1 MMAAET
7 QTVTAQDVEDAF
19 LRLQNTVKTTPLEK
33 DHYLSKKYECNIYL
47 KREDLQ
53 WVRSFK
59 LRGAYNAISVLP
71 ASQQNKGITY
81 ASAGNHAQGVAF
93 TAQQLNLKAVIFM
106 PVTTP
111 NQKINQVR
119 FFGGTNVDI
128 RLIGDTFDDCLKE
141 ALAFTD
147 AHDMTFI
154 DPFNNVN
161 TIAGQGT
168 IAKEIIETANNEQI
182 EFDYLFGAIGG
193 GGLMSGVATYFAEY
207 SPQTKLIGVEPLGA
221 SSMFQSISQ
230 DKVITLQNI
239 DKFVDGASVARVGDI
254 TFHICRK
261 YLDHYLQIDEGAVC
275 STILD
280 MYSKQAIVAEP
291 AGALSVSALE
301 QYKSQIKGKNVVC
314 IISGGNNDIN
324 RMKEI
329 EERSLLFE
337 EMKHYFILNFP
348 QRPGALRQF
357 VNDVLGSHDDITK
370 FEYLKKSS
378 QNTGTVI
385 IGIQLQNHED
395 LTALLKRVNLFDPKN
410 IYINENKMLY
420 SLLI

>member
-1 MMAAET
+1 M
-7 QTVTAQDVEDAF
+7 
-19 LRLQNTVKTTPLEK
+19 TVKTTLNAKDVDNAYLRIKDVVKETPLQF
-33 DHYLSKKYECNIYL
+33 DLYLSQKYDCNVYL

-59 LRGAYNAISVLP
+59 LRGAYNAISVLTSE
-71 ASQQNKGITY
+71 AKEKGITC
-81 ASAGNHAQGVAF
+81 ASAGNHAQGVAY
-93 TAQQLNLKAVIFM
+93 TAKALNLKAVIFM

-111 NQKINQVR
+111 LQKVNQVK
-119 FFGGTNVDI
+119 FFGSKNVKI
-128 RLIGDTFDDCLKE
+128 ILTGDTFDDCLKE
-141 ALAFTD
+141 ALIYTEQN
-147 AHDMTFI
+147 HMTFI
-154 DPFNNVN
+154 DPFNNVD

-168 IAKEIIETANNEQI
+168 LVKEILNQSSNDSIT
-182 EFDYLFGAIGG
+182 FDYLFAAIGG
-193 GGLMSGVATYFAEY
+193 GGLISGISTYMNQY
-207 SPQTKLIGVEPLGA
+207 SPQTKIIGVEPSGA
-221 SSMFQSISQ
+221 SSMYESVVVQNKI
-230 DKVITLQNI
+230 VTLDHI

-254 TFHICRK
+254 TYDIAKKFVDDYI
-261 YLDHYLQIDEGAVC
+261 QVDEGAVC

-301 QYKSQIKGKNVVC
+301 QYKEKIKGKTVVC
-314 IISGGNNDIN
+314 VVSGGNNDIN

-329 EERSLLFE
+329 EERSLLYE

-348 QRPGALRQF
+348 QRPGALKEF
-357 VNDVLGSHDDITK
+357 VNDVLGPQDDITK
-370 FEYLKKSS
+370 FEYLKKTS

-385 IGIQLQNHED
+385 IGIQLKNHDD
-395 LTALLKRVNLFDPKN
+395 LNQLKINVHDFDPSN

>member
-1 MMAAET
+1 M
-7 QTVTAQDVEDAF
+7 
-19 LRLQNTVKTTPLEK
+19 TVKTTLNAKDVDNAYLRIKDVVKETPLQF
-33 DHYLSKKYECNIYL
+33 DLYLSQKYDCNVYL

-59 LRGAYNAISVLP
+59 LRGAYNAISVLTSE
-71 ASQQNKGITY
+71 AKEKGITC
-81 ASAGNHAQGVAF
+81 ASAGNHAQGVAY
-93 TAQQLNLKAVIFM
+93 TAKALNLKAVIFM

-111 NQKINQVR
+111 LQKVNQVK
-119 FFGGTNVDI
+119 FFGSKNVKI
-128 RLIGDTFDDCLKE
+128 ILTGDTFDDCLKE
-141 ALAFTD
+141 ALIYTEQN
-147 AHDMTFI
+147 HMTFI
-154 DPFNNVN
+154 DPFNNVD

-168 IAKEIIETANNEQI
+168 LAKEILNQSSNDSIT
-182 EFDYLFGAIGG
+182 FDYLFAAIGG
-193 GGLMSGVATYFAEY
+193 GGLISGISTYMNQY
-207 SPQTKLIGVEPLGA
+207 SPQTKIIGVEPSGA
-221 SSMFQSISQ
+221 SSMYESVVVQNKI
-230 DKVITLQNI
+230 VTLDHI

-254 TFHICRK
+254 TYDIAKKFVDDYI
-261 YLDHYLQIDEGAVC
+261 QVDEGAVC

-301 QYKSQIKGKNVVC
+301 QYKEKIKGKTVVC
-314 IISGGNNDIN
+314 VVSGGNNDIN

-329 EERSLLFE
+329 EECSLLYE

-348 QRPGALRQF
+348 QRPGALKEF
-357 VNDVLGSHDDITK
+357 VNDVLGPQDDITK
-370 FEYLKKSS
+370 FEYLKKTS

-385 IGIQLQNHED
+385 IGIQLKNHDD
-395 LTALLKRVNLFDPKN
+395 LNQLKNNVHDFDPSN

>member
-1 MMAAET
+1 M
-7 QTVTAQDVEDAF
+7 
-19 LRLQNTVKTTPLEK
+19 TVKTTLNAKDVENAYLRIKDVVKETPLQF
-33 DHYLSKKYECNIYL
+33 DLYLSQKYDCNVYL

-59 LRGAYNAISVLP
+59 LRGAYNAISVLTSE
-71 ASQQNKGITY
+71 AKEKGITC
-81 ASAGNHAQGVAF
+81 ASAGNHAQGVAY
-93 TAQQLNLKAVIFM
+93 TAKALNLKAVIFM

-111 NQKINQVR
+111 FQKVNQVK
-119 FFGGTNVDI
+119 FFGSKNVKI
-128 RLIGDTFDDCLKE
+128 ILTGDTFDDCLKE
-141 ALAFTD
+141 ALIYTEQN
-147 AHDMTFI
+147 HMTFI
-154 DPFNNVN
+154 DPFNNVD

-168 IAKEIIETANNEQI
+168 LAKEILNQSSNDSIT
-182 EFDYLFGAIGG
+182 FDYLFAAIGG
-193 GGLMSGVATYFAEY
+193 GGLISGISTYMNQY
-207 SPQTKLIGVEPLGA
+207 SPQTKIIGVEPSGA
-221 SSMFQSISQ
+221 SSMYESVVVQNKI
-230 DKVITLQNI
+230 VTLDHI

-254 TFHICRK
+254 TYDIAKKFVDDYI
-261 YLDHYLQIDEGAVC
+261 QVDEGAVC

-301 QYKSQIKGKNVVC
+301 HYKEKIKGKTVVC
-314 IISGGNNDIN
+314 VVSGGNNDIN

-329 EERSLLFE
+329 EERSLLYE

-348 QRPGALRQF
+348 QRPGALKEF
-357 VNDVLGSHDDITK
+357 VNDVLGPQDDITK
-370 FEYLKKSS
+370 FEYLKKTS

-385 IGIQLQNHED
+385 IGIQLKNHDD
-395 LTALLKRVNLFDPKN
+395 LNQLKINVHDFDPSN

>member
-1 MMAAET
+1 M
-7 QTVTAQDVEDAF
+7 
-19 LRLQNTVKTTPLEK
+19 TVKTTVSSKDIDEAFLNLKDVAKETPLQK
-33 DHYLSKKYECNIYL
+33 DHYLSHKYDCNVYL

-59 LRGAYNAISVLP
+59 LRGAYNAIIALNEKDR
-71 ASQQNKGITY
+71 QNGITC
-81 ASAGNHAQGVAF
+81 ASAGNHAQGVAY
-93 TAQQLNLKAVIFM
+93 TASKLNLTAVIFM

-111 NQKINQVR
+111 LQKINQVK
-119 FFGGTNVDI
+119 FFGGSNVEVV
-128 RLIGDTFDDCLKE
+128 LTGDTFDECLKE
-141 ALAFTD
+141 ALTYTQDYA
-147 AHDMTFI
+147 MNFI
-154 DPFNNVN
+154 DPFNNIY

-168 IAKEIIETANNEQI
+168 LAKEIIEQSKEDDI
-182 EFDYLFGAIGG
+182 HFDYLFAAIGG
-193 GGLMSGVATYFAEY
+193 GGLISGVGTYFEDH
-207 SPQTKLIGVEPLGA
+207 SKDTSIVGVEPAGA
-221 SSMFQSISQ
+221 SSMYESVVVENKI
-230 DKVITLQNI
+230 VTLENI
-239 DKFVDGASVARVGDI
+239 EKFVDGASVARVGEITYDI
-254 TFHICRK
+254 AQK
-261 YLDHYLQIDEGAVC
+261 VVDDYVQVDEGAVC

-280 MYSKQAIVAEP
+280 MYSKQAIIAEP

-301 QYKSQIKGKNVVC
+301 KYKSKIKGKNVVC
-314 IISGGNNDIN
+314 IVSGGNNDIN

-348 QRPGALRQF
+348 QRPGALREF
-357 VNDVLGSHDDITK
+357 VNDVLGPKDDITK

-385 IGIQLQNHED
+385 IGIQLNNHSD
-395 LTALLKRVNLFDPKN
+395 LDNLKANVTEFDPSN

>member
-1 MMAAET
+1 M
-7 QTVTAQDVEDAF
+7 
-19 LRLQNTVKTTPLEK
+19 TVKTTVSSKDIDEAFLNLKDVAKETPLQK
-33 DHYLSKKYECNIYL
+33 DHYLSHKYDCNVYL

-59 LRGAYNAISVLP
+59 LRGAYNAIV
-71 ASQQNKGITY
+71 AVNEKDRQNGITC
-81 ASAGNHAQGVAF
+81 ASAGNHAQGVAY
-93 TAQQLNLKAVIFM
+93 TASKLNLTAVIFM

-111 NQKINQVR
+111 LQKINQVK
-119 FFGGTNVDI
+119 FFGGSNVEVV
-128 RLIGDTFDDCLKE
+128 LTGDTFDECLKE
-141 ALAFTD
+141 ALTYTQDYA
-147 AHDMTFI
+147 MNFI
-154 DPFNNVN
+154 DPFNNIY

-168 IAKEIIETANNEQI
+168 LAKEIIEQSKEENVH
-182 EFDYLFGAIGG
+182 FDYLFAAIGG
-193 GGLMSGVATYFAEY
+193 GGLISGVGTYFKDH
-207 SPQTKLIGVEPLGA
+207 SKDTSIVGVEPAGA
-221 SSMFQSISQ
+221 SSMYESVVVNNKI
-230 DKVITLQNI
+230 VTLENI
-239 DKFVDGASVARVGDI
+239 EKFVDGASVARVGEITYDI
-254 TFHICRK
+254 ARK
-261 YLDHYLQIDEGAVC
+261 VVDDYVQVDEGAVC

-280 MYSKQAIVAEP
+280 MYSKQAIIAEP

-301 QYKSQIKGKNVVC
+301 QYKSKIKGKNVVC
-314 IISGGNNDIN
+314 IVSGGNNDIN

-348 QRPGALRQF
+348 QRPGALREF
-357 VNDVLGSHDDITK
+357 VNDVLGPKDDITK

-385 IGIQLQNHED
+385 IGIQLNNHSD
-395 LTALLKRVNLFDPKN
+395 LDNLKANVTEFDPSN